1 MPPKLKYRPPAH
13 TLRGMSALSA
23 RFTAIRLLLALLLMT
38 IGVQALAGRA
48 PDSAPAQRG
57 SAFSVGTNDVAVL
70 TLRQDPA
77 PQVRFVPPLVPP
89 PLWAAVPALLADRAL
104 PRGPALRPD
113 STAPP
118 AREWYPLTLHP
129 RGPPSA

>member
-1 MPPKLKYRPPAH
+1 
-13 TLRGMSALSA
+13 MSALSA
-23 RFTAIRLLLALLLMT
+23 RFTAIRLLLALLLLT
-38 IGVQALAGRA
+38 IGLQALAGNA

-89 PLWAAVPALLADRAL
+89 PLWAVVPALLADHAL
-104 PRGPALRPD
+104 PRGPAPRPD

-118 AREWYPLTLHP
+118 AREWYPLTLRP
-129 RGPPSA
+129 RGPPAA

>member
-1 MPPKLKYRPPAH
+1 
-13 TLRGMSALSA
+13 MSALSA

-38 IGVQALAGRA
+38 IGLQALAGNA

-70 TLRQDPA
+70 TLRQDSA
-77 PQVRFVPPLVPP
+77 PQVRFVPP
-89 PLWAAVPALLADRAL
+89 PLWAVVPALLADHAL
-104 PRGPALRPD
+104 PRGPAPRPD

-118 AREWYPLTLHP
+118 AREWYPLTLRP
-129 RGPPSA
+129 RGPPAA